1 MWRDVDVVNLERRVI
16 EGYGYREVFD
26 GVVLRVEVVSRD
38 LLVWNGVVYESEE
51 ASATATPRT
60 WAVSADG
67 DVIWKI
73 GDI

>member
-16 EGYGYREVFD
+16 EGYGYSEVFD
-26 GVVLRVEVVSRD
+26 GVVLRVEVVGGE
-38 LLVWNGVVYESEE
+38 LLVLNGVVYESEE
-51 ASATATPRT
+51 ATATTRT

-73 GDI
+73 RDI

>member
-38 LLVWNGVVYESEE
+38 LLVRNGVVYESE
-51 ASATATPRT
+51 
-60 WAVSADG
+60 
-67 DVIWKI
+67 
-73 GDI
+73 

>member
-1 MWRDVDVVNLERRVI
+1 M
-16 EGYGYREVFD
+16 FD
-26 GVVLRVEVVSRD
+26 GVVLRVEVVGGE
-38 LLVWNGVVYESEE
+38 LLVWDGVVYESEV
-51 ASATATPRT
+51 ATATPRT